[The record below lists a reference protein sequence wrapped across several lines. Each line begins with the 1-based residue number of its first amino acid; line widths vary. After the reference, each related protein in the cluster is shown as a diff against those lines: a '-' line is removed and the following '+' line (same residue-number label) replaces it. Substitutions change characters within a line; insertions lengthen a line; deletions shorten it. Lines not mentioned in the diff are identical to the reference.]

1 VKDNLALILIVV
13 VFSLSL
19 AFFNAGRMAK
29 VRLIELQQKVQEM
42 EEHLLDR
49 QELID
54 EIKALRQENRELYN
68 RMSDWL
74 NEWDVQEKEV
84 TGYAPLDCWAKEGM
98 CYAGNPSITA
108 SGQQVVIGRT
118 IAAGPDVPF
127 GTKVWIKGIGFRVVQ
142 DRGGRIGNEHI
153 DVAVATQEEAFRGVG
168 RAKSVV
174 VIQRY

>member
-1 VKDNLALILIVV
+1 MKDNLALILIVV

-74 NEWDVQEKEV
+74 NEWDAQEKEV
-84 TGYAPLDCWAKEGM
+84 TG
-98 CYAGNPSITA
+98 
-108 SGQQVVIGRT
+108 
-118 IAAGPDVPF
+118 
-127 GTKVWIKGIGFRVVQ
+127 
-142 DRGGRIGNEHI
+142 
-153 DVAVATQEEAFRGVG
+153 
-168 RAKSVV
+168 
-174 VIQRY
+174 